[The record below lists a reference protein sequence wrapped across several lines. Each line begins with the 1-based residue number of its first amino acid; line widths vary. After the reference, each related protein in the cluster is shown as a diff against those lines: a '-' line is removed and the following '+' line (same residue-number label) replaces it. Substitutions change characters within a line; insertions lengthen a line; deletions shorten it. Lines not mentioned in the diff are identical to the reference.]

1 VSGDDRLQGA
11 IAKLA
16 TAWII
21 DLADGDEVALYV
33 ANHSST
39 VDIDFQRGRIVATS
53 VAGFGPQ
60 GPTGSDRGRQGVL
73 SARQASGTQRRMLHT
88 ETADYTLVTADDA
101 GDLIVVDSA
110 TDRGCDGGR
119 VVGFGGGS
127 AD

>member
-1 VSGDDRLQGA
+1 MQGA

-60 GPTGSDRGRQGVL
+60 GPAGATGPIGPQPDPDDSDYIIGLQVF
-73 SARQASGTQRRMLHT
+73 S
-88 ETADYTLVTADDA
+88 
-101 GDLIVVDSA
+101 
-110 TDRGCDGGR
+110 
-119 VVGFGGGS
+119 
-127 AD
+127 